1 MIANRVHDESSVI
14 GDRSCP
20 NVGRNFRTFLVL
32 LLSLKHFLKPS
43 LMPPPKP
50 SLIIFLK
57 YFLKSS
63 LMASLMSPLK
73 HSLMACLM
81 YFSSTS
87 SYPRSRG
94 GSEGSLIA
102 RTPQSYLRGSS

>member
-1 MIANRVHDESSVI
+1 
-14 GDRSCP
+14 
-20 NVGRNFRTFLVL
+20 
-32 LLSLKHFLKPS
+32 
-43 LMPPPKP
+43 
-50 SLIIFLK
+50 
-57 YFLKSS
+57 
-63 LMASLMSPLK
+63 
-73 HSLMACLM
+73 MACLM